1 MNINLLSRD
10 IEILTDFEGIFAV
23 VVVFCVLLFLELFL
37 EKYQNP
43 STPSHTN
50 TPLNPEDAYW

>member
-1 MNINLLSRD
+1 MAILISSRSRH
-10 IEILTDFEGIFAV
+10 EILTDFEGIFALSV
-23 VVVFCVLLFLELFL
+23 VASFLELLL